1 MGIGAK
7 TPQKGSLLLFLLL
20 VAEYNFRDLSLED
33 N

>member
-7 TPQKGSLLLFLLL
+7 TRKKGLCSYSYLL